1 MPKSKA
7 EESYYPECVLQEI
20 LRKILQ
26 LTDRSVKDYRILY
39 TWELQ
44 STHSFHIYIVYLQFR
59 PYADESR
66 VRVLNAVFQHE
77 SHRSKENYYNR

>member
-26 LTDRSVKDYRILY
+26 LTDRSVKDLEY
-39 TWELQ
+39 
-44 STHSFHIYIVYLQFR
+44 YI
-59 PYADESR
+59 P
-66 VRVLNAVFQHE
+66 
-77 SHRSKENYYNR
+77 ENYRAHILFIFT